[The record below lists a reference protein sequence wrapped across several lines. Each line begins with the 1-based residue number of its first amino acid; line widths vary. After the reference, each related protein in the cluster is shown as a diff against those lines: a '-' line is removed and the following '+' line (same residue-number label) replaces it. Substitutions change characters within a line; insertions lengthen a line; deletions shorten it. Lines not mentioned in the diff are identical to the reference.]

1 MPSETSSNGTLLSFL
16 LMGFP
21 GTDHTSIYLSLPLS
35 LVYLLSIL
43 GNSLILVIIKVD
55 NQLIG
60 PMYLLLSMLAAIDL
74 CLSLSTSPTVLSVFW
89 FDCRRINVDACLLQL
104 FFLHTLCSMESAT
117 LVAMAFD
124 RYIAICFPLR
134 YNTILHPEITAKIGL
149 VAFIRGVTLHLPVPV
164 LLKRLPFCANDA
176 LTHGFC
182 YHPDVMKLACA
193 DITINNKYGMAVI
206 FATYPLDVVFIL
218 FSYLM
223 ILKAVESKAMK
234 AERLKALNTCV
245 SHLCVVLLFYIPLIG
260 LTVAHRVGQKDS
272 TLLLVL
278 MGGACLV
285 IPPALNPVVYSMK
298 TKQIRIA
305 IRKRFWVE

>member
-1 MPSETSSNGTLLSFL
+1 MPSANYSNRTLLSFL

-35 LVYLLSIL
+35 LMYLLSIL
-43 GNSLILVIIKVD
+43 GNSLILVIIKLD
-55 NQLIG
+55 NQLRE
-60 PMYLLLSMLAAIDL
+60 PMYLLLSMLAATDL

-89 FDCRRINVDACLLQL
+89 FDFRRIHVDACLLQL
-104 FFLHTLCSMESAT
+104 FFLHTLCSMESAI

-124 RYIAICFPLR
+124 RYVAICNPLR
-134 YNTILHPEITAKIGL
+134 YNTILHPVIIAKIGL
-149 VAFIRGVTLHLPVPV
+149 AAFIRGVTLHLPLTF
-164 LLKRLPFCANDA
+164 LLKRLPFCADEA
-176 LTHGFC
+176 LSHGFC

-193 DITINNKYGMAVI
+193 DITINNKYGLVI
-206 FATYPLDVVFIL
+206 ILSTYPLDVVFIL

-223 ILKAVESKAMK
+223 ILKAVGSKAMK

-260 LTVAHRVGQKDS
+260 LTLAHRYGQKDS

-278 MGGACLV
+278 MGGAFLV

-305 IRKRFWVE
+305 IRKRFWME